1 MNLKSRFKK
10 RFVLITMFVM
20 ALLLSGCGEKQ
31 QDTEKKQS
39 ENGTIVED
47 QTMENGENAEKENP
61 EKVSLPEIIFSEE
74 ALQKQLMDMIDSLEE
89 TREESFLA
97 TGLTREEI
105 DNTLTAVKESKDVYH
120 QYYIAECNYTYE
132 LEHVQ
137 DVALIH
143 LQTEVVYYDDVVPLQ
158 NIISVASYEEAYGA
172 MEEGFHTGFETVV
185 LTFSSD
191 LNPEYIRWMPEELIW
206 NDSLDM
212 PFGFKK
218 VLYMD
223 FEDQGNH
230 LMTLRLEYDCYGVK
244 EEQQVQASLEVKQL
258 VEQMALEVE
267 EQTKLADKEH
277 MRETRCRVLYDLVQE
292 RVDFDYKLNDY
303 LLDLEGNNDPYV
315 ATRRSIYGAL
325 VYGESV
331 CSGYATLFDQVCKQ
345 LQIPSWVLSGYAEN
359 GDHAW
364 NMVILDDGK
373 VAYLDPT
380 WGDSKKWHDTYLF
393 MSTDTYE
400 KENRRV
406 YDFLYVP
413 KEFYEAGYVENT
425 APPCLYDEE

>member
-1 MNLKSRFKK
+1 MNPKSIHKK
-10 RFVLITMFVM
+10 RILLFVLLAMI
-20 ALLLSGCGEKQ
+20 LSLTGCGEKKQ
-31 QDTEKKQS
+31 NGELGDTE
-39 ENGTIVED
+39 NGAIAQEEAEEKMED
-47 QTMENGENAEKENP
+47 TAEENP
-61 EKVSLPEIIFSEE
+61 EEACLPQIILTEE
-74 ALQKQLMDMIDSLEE
+74 VLQNQLMDMIDSLEE
-89 TREESFLA
+89 EREEAFLT
-97 TGLTREEI
+97 TGMTQEEI
-105 DNTLTAVKESKDVYH
+105 DKILSDVKESRDVYH
-120 QYYIAECNYTYE
+120 QYYVAECNYTYE
-132 LEHVQ
+132 LENV
-137 DVALIH
+137 LKGSFIT
-143 LQTEVVYYDDVVPLQ
+143 LQTEVVYYDDVIPLQ
-158 NIISVASYEEAYGA
+158 NITSVTSYEEAYRA

-191 LNPEYIRWMPEELIW
+191 LNPEFVRWMPEELIW
-206 NDSLDM
+206 NDSMDM

-230 LMTLRLEYDCYGVK
+230 LMTLRLEYECYGVK
-244 EEQQVQASLEVKQL
+244 EEQQVQASLEVQKM
-258 VEQMALEVE
+258 VKEMALEVE
-267 EQTKLADKEH
+267 ELTKLTSRDH
-277 MRETRCRVLYDLVQE
+277 LREKQCQVLYDLIQE
-292 RVDFDYKLNDY
+292 RVDFDYTLNDY

-393 MSTDTYE
+393 MSEETYE

-413 KEFYEAGYVENT
+413 TEFYEAGYVEKS
-425 APPCLYDEE
+425 APPCLYD